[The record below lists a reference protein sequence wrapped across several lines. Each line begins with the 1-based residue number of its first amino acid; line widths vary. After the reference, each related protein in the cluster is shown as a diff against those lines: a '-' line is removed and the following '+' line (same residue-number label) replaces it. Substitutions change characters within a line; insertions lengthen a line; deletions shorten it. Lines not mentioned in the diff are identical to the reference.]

1 MLAGIE
7 VLREGRIEP
16 FVHGRPTLSSADVGW
31 SGLAL
36 EDYSTAPVVVPR
48 HEHVEH
54 FLHLVLRG
62 SVKYDVLTRGK
73 TLKFLATPGTT
84 FILPR
89 GTVDELRWD
98 GPTER
103 VAVAIYPGLLVSAL
117 DETVGRTDIEL
128 TEHWNLTD
136 RHIMALLLAMRTD
149 LDEGSPAGRLYG
161 DSLADAL
168 AVYLLNRYTVRHYA
182 PARYRGGLPQYRLKR
197 VLDHIGENVATDLRL
212 TQLAAVA
219 GMSPHY
225 FAEMFRQSTGR
236 TPHRYVLSQRIE
248 RAKQSLQDPRRSVIA
263 AGLDAGFQN
272 PSHFSRIFRKFVGTS
287 PSKFQSEI
295 LSSPRRAASSLA
307 SRTVVRR

>member
-73 TLKFLATPGTT
+73 TLKFLASPGTT

-103 VAVAIYPGLLVSAL
+103 VAVAIYPGLLV
-117 DETVGRTDIEL
+117 
-128 TEHWNLTD
+128 
-136 RHIMALLLAMRTD
+136 LLC
-149 LDEGSPAGRLYG
+149 
-161 DSLADAL
+161 
-168 AVYLLNRYTVRHYA
+168 H
-182 PARYRGGLPQYRLKR
+182 
-197 VLDHIGENVATDLRL
+197 
-212 TQLAAVA
+212 
-219 GMSPHY
+219 
-225 FAEMFRQSTGR
+225 
-236 TPHRYVLSQRIE
+236 
-248 RAKQSLQDPRRSVIA
+248 
-263 AGLDAGFQN
+263 
-272 PSHFSRIFRKFVGTS
+272 
-287 PSKFQSEI
+287 
-295 LSSPRRAASSLA
+295 
-307 SRTVVRR
+307 